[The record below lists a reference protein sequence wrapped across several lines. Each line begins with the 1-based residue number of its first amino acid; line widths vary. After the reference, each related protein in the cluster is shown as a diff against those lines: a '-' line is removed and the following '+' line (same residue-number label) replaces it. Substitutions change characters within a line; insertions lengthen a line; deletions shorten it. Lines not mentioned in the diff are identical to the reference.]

1 MEPRIFMFLRLFLN
15 ILKSTGFMGKMN
27 FQYLLD
33 FKGKGIQ
40 EINNTDISWSYD
52 SIVSYNTAYSF
63 SLSFISSISLHLLDF
78 HRIWFSSSHEQF
90 MISYT

>member
-1 MEPRIFMFLRLFLN
+1 MGFSMEPRIFMFLRLFLN

-40 EINNTDISWSYD
+40 EINNTDIS
-52 SIVSYNTAYSF
+52 
-63 SLSFISSISLHLLDF
+63 
-78 HRIWFSSSHEQF
+78 
-90 MISYT
+90 